1 MRKSVVALVFLS
13 TCLSLFALDESQRL
27 YNEALTYY
35 EKADYGRA
43 LKPCE
48 EAIRLH
54 KEDIQGQE
62 EMIKTAL
69 KAPQV
74 ATVGNSIVE
83 ILKVLNKRE
92 EWDYVNLIQFYLN
105 KKGEAYFDDNIEN
118 LLTYLKKI
126 EFYPEAHKLIGDIY
140 KIEGEYEFA
149 EMYYKNAIDNADV
162 LDVVDERYEILYQL
176 ADISRLKGDENE
188 METRLLGILSEDVY
202 FTKRTLPENMV
213 SFIRKNKA
221 DTFEKY
227 FQMYRADNYYMM
239 NAYVQLS
246 DYYFKKG
253 QMDRAL
259 QFCTLATITGFT
271 KIESVISKR
280 DISFEYTDF
289 KSLLQQASFYDDI
302 IKWGVDNNFWKTL
315 NMLAIISRTDGNDKF
330 SDALLYVLSEYSPIE
345 YYRREAVLLLK

>member
-1 MRKSVVALVFLS
+1 MKKSVCALVVLMS
-13 TCLSLFALDESQRL
+13 CLSLFALDESQRL

-35 EKADYGRA
+35 ENADYGRA

-54 KEDIQGQE
+54 KEDIEGQE
-62 EMIKTAL
+62 EQIKNAL
-69 KAPQV
+69 KPRQV
-74 ATVGNSIVE
+74 ALAGNSIVE

-92 EWDYVNLIQFYLN
+92 EWDYVNLIKYYLN

-118 LLTYLKKI
+118 LLAYLKKI
-126 EFYPEAHKLIGDIY
+126 EIYPEAHKLIGDIY
-140 KIEGEYEFA
+140 KIEGEYDFA

-176 ADISRLKGDENE
+176 AEISRLKGDENE
-188 METRLLGILSEDVY
+188 METRLLGILSDDVY
-202 FTKRTLPENMV
+202 FTKRTLASNMV
-213 SFIRKNKA
+213 TFVRKNQK
-221 DTFEKY
+221 DTLEKY

-239 NAYVQLS
+239 NAYVQLA

-253 QMDRAL
+253 QMERSL

-271 KIESVISKR
+271 KIEQVVSKR

-289 KSLLQQASFYDDI
+289 SSLLQQASFYDDVVE
-302 IKWGVDNNFWKTL
+302 WGTKNNFWKIL
-315 NMLAIISRTDGNDKF
+315 NMLAVITRTDGNDKF
-330 SDALLYVLSEYSPIE
+330 SDSLLYILAEHSPLE
-345 YYRREAVLLLK
+345 YYRREAVLLIK